1 MSSTTVPL
9 QQSAG
14 TISQTPI
21 VQLTSLAPTH
31 DTLNK
36 RQLKAQTKKVQTTLA
51 KAAGLPLEE
60 EKRGRGASYL
70 ARFDLGKAVTA
81 VTVVD
86 EPEDEGDNE
95 EEEGASNT
103 DEKEASENL
112 DEEEDEDD
120 QMPEEEEEEDD
131 EEEDEEEPAPG
142 RK

>member
-1 MSSTTVPL
+1 MSSTTVPI

-21 VQLTSLAPTH
+21 VQLTSLSPTH

-36 RQLKAQTKKVQTTLA
+36 RQLKAQTKKQQTTHA
-51 KAAGLPLEE
+51 KPAGLPLEE

-95 EEEGASNT
+95 EQDGASNS
-103 DEKEASENL
+103 DEKDAIQNL

-120 QMPEEEEEEDD
+120 QLPYEEEDEDD